1 VDEDSTSYELLLNQ
15 QQIFLQ
21 WQVENKNKYQM
32 LLPKSTTVVPTTNH
46 HGNSSSSGA
55 PSPSPTNSGG
65 SRSQTPLRLTFSA
78 NSPRNHSNNPPTPME
93 VALAQKML
101 SRIDDMKGT

>member
-1 VDEDSTSYELLLNQ
+1 
-15 QQIFLQ
+15 
-21 WQVENKNKYQM
+21 M
-32 LLPKSTTVVPTTNH
+32 LLPKSTVPTVVPN
-46 HGNSSSSGA
+46 GSSSSGA

-78 NSPRNHSNNPPTPME
+78 NSPRNCGNPPTPME

-101 SRIDDMKGT
+101 SRIDDMKGTISIFP